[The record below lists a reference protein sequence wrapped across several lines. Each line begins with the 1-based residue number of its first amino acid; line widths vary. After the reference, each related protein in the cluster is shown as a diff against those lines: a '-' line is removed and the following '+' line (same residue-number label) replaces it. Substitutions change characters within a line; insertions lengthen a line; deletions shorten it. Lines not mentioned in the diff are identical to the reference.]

1 MGDLRGIASKV
12 SYLKDLG
19 IDGVWLSPIMK
30 SPQADYGYDIS
41 DYRDIHYEY
50 GNLTDFGVLL
60 AECQKYDVKLIL
72 DLVPNHSSDEHGLIS
87 IHYLDILKVYS
98 QYPLQNG
105 SSRARTE
112 SRDMKIITFGI
123 PEVLIQSQVSVF
135 RRITGQACSDSQHG
149 NGHRSESNS
158 TFTHSWTSSPI

>member
-1 MGDLRGIASKV
+1 MGELWKSASVRFIDYVQNSDGVGDLRGIASKV

-60 AECQKYDVKLIL
+60 AECQKYGVKLIL
-72 DLVPNHSSDEHGLIS
+72 DLVPNHSSDEHGLI
-87 IHYLDILKVYS
+87 LF
-98 QYPLQNG
+98 
-105 SSRARTE
+105 A
-112 SRDMKIITFGI
+112 M
-123 PEVLIQSQVSVF
+123 LIY
-135 RRITGQACSDSQHG
+135 
-149 NGHRSESNS
+149 
-158 TFTHSWTSSPI
+158 